1 MITVRYSASVSRV
14 LIILGNPKGGRR
26 KAWPS
31 NEVTLPPSS
40 NQRTWV
46 RGPCSS
52 QWRAG
57 HSMNL
62 AVWSNRS
69 SSASLCSCK
78 NSLTSYK
85 SVRHCHCL
93 QSIWCSIRESII
105 MPSKNS
111 VPVYLPCSKEL
122 PESPG
127 QGPQMLHFSSVWAG
141 KAHAKEEG
149 TMSLYS
155 QRSEVQQSSVL
166 QERVQEEFICWN
178 GKWGNENFWKT
189 NNRMRNRN
197 SCIKLSLKE
206 NNQSYIQK
214 NQNSQGLGKYFA
226 TKATPGL
233 YHSCPH

>member
-40 NQRTWV
+40 NQKTWV

-52 QWRAG
+52 HWRAG

-69 SSASLCSCK
+69 SSTSLCSCK

-93 QSIWCSIRESII
+93 QRMWCSIRERQSII
-105 MPSKNS
+105 MPSKKCPCLPTLQQGTPRVPRAGTSDAPFLFS
-111 VPVYLPCSKEL
+111 VSREGSCQGGRDHELVFTKVWGSAIKCIARKSAGRVY
-122 PESPG
+122 
-127 QGPQMLHFSSVWAG
+127 
-141 KAHAKEEG
+141 
-149 TMSLYS
+149 
-155 QRSEVQQSSVL
+155 
-166 QERVQEEFICWN
+166 
-178 GKWGNENFWKT
+178 
-189 NNRMRNRN
+189 
-197 SCIKLSLKE
+197 SLKRE
-206 NNQSYIQK
+206 VRKWELLKDKQQNEEQK
-214 NQNSQGLGKYFA
+214 
-226 TKATPGL
+226 
-233 YHSCPH
+233 